1 VGLGAQ
7 AGVRSIDQS
16 ALQLGV
22 EVRNPSNPS
31 NPYHPNITYWVRL
44 LGLLKLFD
52 LILFDNMQ
60 VLSFLIFVGYDPGF
74 FVRAFIA
81 HMYLNACILPCPAGR
96 RALRAVNHCPV
107 LIRTRDHAR
116 AGNDPNNPNNLN
128 KTLLVRLLYS
138 TFFSTILY
146 HRNCW

>member
-1 VGLGAQ
+1 MGLGAQ

-74 FVRAFIA
+74 FCPCAYRSHVFECVHIA
-81 HMYLNACILPCPAGR
+81 LPCRPE
-96 RALRAVNHCPV
+96 
-107 LIRTRDHAR
+107 
-116 AGNDPNNPNNLN
+116 
-128 KTLLVRLLYS
+128 S
-138 TFFSTILY
+138 TP
-146 HRNCW
+146 RC